1 MGAKEPVTK
10 DVEFIESFG
19 RWIGELFEY
28 LGEFSG
34 KFLRRFFRSR
44 NARLLDR
51 YAAVVVS
58 INALEPEVEKLTQE
72 EMKAK
77 VALWRARLK
86 DKTRDE
92 QAELLDELL
101 PEAFAFVREA
111 SRRTTGLRHFD
122 VQLIGG
128 MVLHEGKIAEMATG
142 EGKTL
147 VATCPTFLNALAG
160 RGVYIVTVNDYLA
173 RRDTE

>member
-1 MGAKEPVTK
+1 MGANEPVSK
-10 DVEFIESFG
+10 DVEFLESFG
-19 RWIGELFEY
+19 RWIGECFER
-28 LGEFSG
+28 LGEVSG
-34 KFLRRFFRSR
+34 GLLRRFFRSR

-51 YAAVVVS
+51 YAAAAAR
-58 INALEPEVEKLTQE
+58 INALEPAVEKLTQE

-77 VALWRARLK
+77 VATWKARLK
-86 DKTRDE
+86 DKSRDE
-92 QAELLDELL
+92 QAKILDEIL

-111 SRRTTGLRHFD
+111 SKRTIGLRHFD

-147 VATCPTFLNALAG
+147 VATCPTFL
-160 RGVYIVTVNDYLA
+160 
-173 RRDTE
+173 